1 MPIFVACRGRPFC
14 RFGHGGKNKYDLG
27 KTTRHLVEIT
37 KHLDTNCR
45 LPDFAEKARYP
56 ACGGDKAKEEE
67 ADARLSHFGILQRY
81 YIFRR
86 KANRPLR
93 VLTFG
98 RTEITLGTDRRE
110 QAGPDKGS
118 CRCRTKISPQK
129 SYL

>member
-14 RFGHGGKNKYDLG
+14 RFGHAGKNKYDLG

-56 ACGGDKAKEEE
+56 ARSGDKAKEEA
-67 ADARLSHFGILQRY
+67 ADVRLPPFGLLQRY
-81 YIFRR
+81 DIFRR

-98 RTEITLGTDRRE
+98 RAEVASGKDRWE
-110 QAGPDKGS
+110 QAGPDKDS

>member
-27 KTTRHLVEIT
+27 KTTRHLVETT

-45 LPDFAEKARYP
+45 LPKFAEKARYP
-56 ACGGDKAKEEE
+56 VRGGDKAKEEA
-67 ADARLSHFGILQRY
+67 ADARLPPFGLLQRY
-81 YIFRR
+81 YIFGR

-110 QAGPDKGS
+110 QAGLDKGS
-118 CRCRTKISPQK
+118 CRCRTKISSQK